1 MREKVIKEKVIRGI
15 LVVLLIASL
24 FPILALS
31 RYIHPLWDDYSSVT
45 TARNAFP
52 GLPTLLLVIINAII
66 NPIVFWVYWQGTYAA
81 EFIFAIQPGSWP
93 IPAYWITPFL
103 IIGSISISY
112 IVFSRAVSKYLF
124 KTKTIYGE
132 SIALLTLISTF
143 QYTPDLHQGF
153 YWFNGASYY
162 GLFYALMVFEL
173 SLIVKILYSEQ
184 EISKRD
190 RRLLYFLAF
199 FVEGGNYSTALINL
213 LIIGLIVFN
222 GFIEKNTNKIMKK
235 TAIIA
240 FVGLVLSMIA
250 PGNAVRAAGTDS
262 MPAFSAIIRSIEQA
276 FRFLLNWTYLSTF
289 GLYIIFLP
297 ILALLIKNFRKV
309 SIIRG
314 LIWIVVMC
322 GLYAAQMT
330 PPLYAMSNIGD
341 KRQINL
347 YYYSYYFT
355 CVCALACILI
365 MIKSYAP
372 KIIEWIIKYKIVFF
386 VVGLLLSI
394 GGVYRMGFN
403 STNFYKTYYEIASK
417 NAQKY
422 DDDYNEIIRQIKA
435 SGDECY
441 IPDIQNYTEIL
452 PHMDISTDPEYW
464 VNEGLAGYYHKEN
477 IYLKEE

>member
-31 RYIHPLWDDYSSVT
+31 RYIHPLWDDYSCVT

-184 EISKRD
+184 GISKRD
-190 RRLLYFLAF
+190 
-199 FVEGGNYSTALINL
+199 
-213 LIIGLIVFN
+213 
-222 GFIEKNTNKIMKK
+222 
-235 TAIIA
+235 
-240 FVGLVLSMIA
+240 
-250 PGNAVRAAGTDS
+250 
-262 MPAFSAIIRSIEQA
+262 
-276 FRFLLNWTYLSTF
+276 
-289 GLYIIFLP
+289 
-297 ILALLIKNFRKV
+297 
-309 SIIRG
+309 
-314 LIWIVVMC
+314 
-322 GLYAAQMT
+322 
-330 PPLYAMSNIGD
+330 
-341 KRQINL
+341 
-347 YYYSYYFT
+347 
-355 CVCALACILI
+355 
-365 MIKSYAP
+365 
-372 KIIEWIIKYKIVFF
+372 
-386 VVGLLLSI
+386 
-394 GGVYRMGFN
+394 
-403 STNFYKTYYEIASK
+403 
-417 NAQKY
+417 
-422 DDDYNEIIRQIKA
+422 
-435 SGDECY
+435 
-441 IPDIQNYTEIL
+441 
-452 PHMDISTDPEYW
+452 
-464 VNEGLAGYYHKEN
+464 
-477 IYLKEE
+477 